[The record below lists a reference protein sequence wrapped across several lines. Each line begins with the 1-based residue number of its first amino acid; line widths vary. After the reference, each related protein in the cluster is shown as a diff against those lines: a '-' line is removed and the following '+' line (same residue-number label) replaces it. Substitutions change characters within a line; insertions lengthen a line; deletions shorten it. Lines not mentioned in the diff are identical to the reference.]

1 MKRREQRTISKRIAS
16 WTLAVAMGITMLP
29 VNAANVYAQTTGGSS
44 ASAGGDAFSAIGIDT
59 SVAPDGFDANNT
71 IDNPYGRST
80 IKMNTVS
87 ELYTVKL
94 DQDVSTLNKESIKV
108 TETGTESAEG
118 EVSTHID
125 TKSANLTASLYGDG
139 SGLKTITGALKKKKD
154 GSVSTGNLSATG
166 NYTKLNSGTHNG
178 TAADGKYTYTDYLTG
193 LNTAESEQGVM
204 YDVAA
209 GNFDGNKAGKSAQIA
224 MVYTKAYSANGGL
237 YLKFGDAKGTDT
249 NAYGTSI
256 ELLSQDK
263 KLGNPDLLMD
273 EKKVENFA
281 ENPYQLKN
289 YLQVATG
296 DWDGDG
302 IDEVAVYIPEE
313 DNSRIAVYSL
323 QKTGNDDYKSASNWA
338 LAWTYY
344 LKEDHVV
351 SNMISMTSGDVDRDG
366 IDDLSCTWGYYY
378 GPKQNKGSKAVVM
391 FGAKDTDLLKRSQQ
405 FDINYGSS
413 DIVRASFVFG
423 DIGTGEEELIL
434 CGQADADLKKGN
446 TYSRYVALYTWDGK
460 KFVTNIQKNFDLF
473 ETNDKNELVYSVMK
487 RNKETDDTG
496 TQYYSFYSLPLCP
509 ANTAIISKSIKDDGS
524 NKLYFDSLIFSY
536 TKNGLEL
543 SEAWDTQSF
552 MPGNQKKEY
561 VEYDGTAGDM
571 TGVNGAG
578 TLMTVTQAM
587 SANNELK
594 ANYVEVGG
602 LVPVY
607 GQEWYYK
614 NWFHKLI
621 KKKSWRTV
629 IVDWKQGEN
638 TIAQNYTKNTWG
650 ETSHVMACPSEK
662 AGPKRKLSTVLS
674 LSVLQIQTMIPV
686 I

>member
-59 SVAPDGFDANNT
+59 SVAPDGFDANS
-71 IDNPYGRST
+71 IDNPYGRNT

-87 ELYTVKL
+87 ELYTVGL
-94 DQDVSTLNKESIKV
+94 DQDVSTLNQKKV
-108 TETGTESAEG
+108 EEKKKGTDSAKG
-118 EVSTHID
+118 EVSTYTD
-125 TKSANLTASLYGDG
+125 TKRANLTASLYGDG
-139 SGLKTITGALKKKKD
+139 SGLKTITDALNRKKD

-178 TAADGKYTYTDYLTG
+178 TENGKYTYTNYLTG

-237 YLKFGDAKGTDT
+237 YLKFGEAKGTGT
-249 NAYGTSI
+249 NAYGTSFI
-256 ELLSQDK
+256 ELLSRDK

-302 IDEVAVYIPEE
+302 VDAVAVYIPEE

-323 QKTGNDDYKSASNWA
+323 QKTGNDDYKTASNWA

-378 GPKQNKGSKAVVM
+378 GPEQNKGSKAVVM

-405 FDINYGSS
+405 FDITYGSS
-413 DIVRASFVFG
+413 NIVRASFVFG

-446 TYSRYVALYTWDGK
+446 TYSRYVALYTWNGK
-460 KFVTNIQKNFDLF
+460 QFVTNIEKNFDLF
-473 ETNDKNELVYSVMK
+473 ETNDKGKLVYSVMLAN
-487 RNKETDDTG
+487 REKETDADTG
-496 TQYYSFYSLPLCP
+496 KQILFVLFSSIVPCQY
-509 ANTAIISKSIKDDGS
+509 S
-524 NKLYFDSLIFSY
+524 NYF
-536 TKNGLEL
+536 
-543 SEAWDTQSF
+543 
-552 MPGNQKKEY
+552 
-561 VEYDGTAGDM
+561 
-571 TGVNGAG
+571 
-578 TLMTVTQAM
+578 
-587 SANNELK
+587 
-594 ANYVEVGG
+594 
-602 LVPVY
+602 
-607 GQEWYYK
+607 
-614 NWFHKLI
+614 
-621 KKKSWRTV
+621 
-629 IVDWKQGEN
+629 
-638 TIAQNYTKNTWG
+638 
-650 ETSHVMACPSEK
+650 
-662 AGPKRKLSTVLS
+662 
-674 LSVLQIQTMIPV
+674 
-686 I
+686 